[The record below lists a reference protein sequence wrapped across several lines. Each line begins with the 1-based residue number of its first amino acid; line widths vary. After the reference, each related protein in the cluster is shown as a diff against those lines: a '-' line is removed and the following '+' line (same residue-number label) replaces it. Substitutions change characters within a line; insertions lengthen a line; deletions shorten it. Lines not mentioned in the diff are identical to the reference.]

1 MRKNTLGRSF
11 VTIMII
17 IAVSALG
24 LRIALTQ
31 VIRINI
37 VQNES
42 NAQGTL
48 KLISAA
54 LENYASNNQGSFPR
68 TLSALIKPRPSYLDR
83 DYILESPIK
92 GYHYN
97 CLRLEPTGYNCS
109 ASPVKCGLTGKIIY
123 TVTTGSLSV
132 SEECNKKE

>member
-1 MRKNTLGRSF
+1 MTKNTRGRSF
-11 VTIMII
+11 VTMMII
-17 IAVSALG
+17 IAVSVLL
-24 LRIALTQ
+24 LRIAIEQ

-48 KLISAA
+48 KLISIA
-54 LENYASNNQGSFPR
+54 LENYAKDNQGSFPR
-68 TLSALIKPRPSYLDR
+68 TLSVLIKPKPAYLDR

-97 CLRLEPTGYNCS
+97 CLRLEPAAYSCS
-109 ASPVKCGLTGKIIY
+109 ASPLKCGLTGKIIY
-123 TVTTGSLSV
+123 TVTTGSLLV

>member
-1 MRKNTLGRSF
+1 MRKNIQGRSF
-11 VTIMII
+11 VTMMII
-17 IAVSALG
+17 IAVSALV
-24 LRIALTQ
+24 LRIAIEQ

-37 VQNES
+37 AQNES

-54 LENYASNNQGSFPR
+54 LENYASNNHGSFPR
-68 TLSALIKPRPSYLDR
+68 TLSVLIKPKPAYLDR

-97 CLRLEPTGYNCS
+97 CSRLEPAGYNCS